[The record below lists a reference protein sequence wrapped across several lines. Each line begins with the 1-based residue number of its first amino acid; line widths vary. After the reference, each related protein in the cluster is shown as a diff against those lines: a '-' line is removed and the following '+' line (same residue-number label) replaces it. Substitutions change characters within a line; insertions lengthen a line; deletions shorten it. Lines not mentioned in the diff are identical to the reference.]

1 MFADY
6 RINNFHLFWYLIF
19 SLIFIYIH
27 KFTEKNHTVL
37 LYLGLFQ
44 KKVSPRNVSVQ
55 RVQLFRVFTNL
66 CIFRLELPPIL
77 SIWPTDNSAQDYLD
91 RYRAIRIVINFDQ
104 VVKNK
109 QRHLNL
115 IFTISY
121 HTGRV
126 VQEVRDFLD
135 RMSTDRVVPLY
146 YGMSYEMVVKV
157 LNTFN
162 TINCYLIYNR
172 VVVLQNISFPRE

>member
-1 MFADY
+1 MIFDFLINIYLHPQIY
-6 RINNFHLFWYLIF
+6 REKSYCSFIF
-19 SLIFIYIH
+19 RAVP
-27 KFTEKNHTVL
+27 EK
-37 LYLGLFQ
+37 
-44 KKVSPRNVSVQ
+44 SIPRNVSVQ

-121 HTGRV
+121 YTGWV
-126 VQEVRDFLD
+126 VLEVRDGSFIL
-135 RMSTDRVVPLY
+135 RNVVRN
-146 YGMSYEMVVKV
+146 GRKG
-157 LNTFN
+157 
-162 TINCYLIYNR
+162 IKYN
-172 VVVLQNISFPRE
+172 